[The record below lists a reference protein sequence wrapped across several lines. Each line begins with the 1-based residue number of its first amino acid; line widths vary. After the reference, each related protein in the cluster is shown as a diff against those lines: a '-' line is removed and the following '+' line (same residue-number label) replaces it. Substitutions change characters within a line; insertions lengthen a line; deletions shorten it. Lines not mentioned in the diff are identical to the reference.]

1 MLADPPRCIVP
12 GCSCLTSREALPAC
26 LEVLCE
32 QHHALASPAALARR
46 ERAEARLRV
55 LQERWDDDAYFDELV
70 ASGKYLKMCGTLARA
85 SEAAERAWENV
96 KAEAA
101 ATTRPPHVRERALN
115 GFA

>member
-1 MLADPPRCIVP
+1 MTP
-12 GCSCLTSREALPAC
+12 REAPPAC
-26 LEVLCE
+26 LEILCE

-46 ERAEARLRV
+46 ERAEARLRL
-55 LQERWDDDAYFDELV
+55 LQECWDDDAYFDELV

-96 KAEAA
+96 KADVLSG
-101 ATTRPPHVRERALN
+101 TMPSPVREHALN